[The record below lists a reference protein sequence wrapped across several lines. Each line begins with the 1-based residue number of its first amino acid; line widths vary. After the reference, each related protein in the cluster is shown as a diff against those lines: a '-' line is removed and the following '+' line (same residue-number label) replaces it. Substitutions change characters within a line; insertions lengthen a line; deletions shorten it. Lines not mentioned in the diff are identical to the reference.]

1 MRSRQWLHAIAL
13 GALLA
18 VAALA
23 YMVGAAVAGCVR
35 SHQALAEMEGCAGLK
50 NEAVVTQCVDA
61 AYMKLRVSRGGR

>member
-18 VAALA
+18 VSALA

-35 SHQALAEMEGCAGLK
+35 SHQALAEMEGCAGLQ
-50 NEAVVTQCVDA
+50 NPDAVARCVEA
-61 AYMKLRVSRGGR
+61 AYMKLKAARGGK